1 MEKITNIEINN
12 FKSIRHA
19 EIKDCR
25 RVNVFIGYPNV
36 GKSNILEALALFALN
51 QQTRFTD
58 LVRVKEIPTIFFNG
72 FMEKGLMVSINGRY
86 GVFGDFSENNFSL
99 TYQTKNNEK
108 IFEEFEINIALNP
121 SVKKVMLFNGFEYLS
136 GTNSNEQDEYFV
148 VKKYEFK
155 KIVNQAAKNYSS
167 LQYPFGNNIFSILQ
181 TNEHLNTDASNLL
194 KEYQLELLFDN
205 REQQF
210 TILKRTGSSIFTVPY
225 ELLADTIQRLIF
237 YKAAIFSNKEKVLLL
252 EEPEAHM
259 FPPYIR
265 KMTADIVN
273 DKNDNQYFI
282 ATHSPYVLDELMA
295 EAADDVSIYLVDY
308 KDGETKIIHLS
319 NQDFNEIREYGVN
332 LFFNIESYLKHGQVD
347 NA

>member
-167 LQYPFGNNIFSILQ
+167 LQYPFGNNILSI
-181 TNEHLNTDASNLL
+181 S
-194 KEYQLELLFDN
+194 
-205 REQQF
+205 
-210 TILKRTGSSIFTVPY
+210 
-225 ELLADTIQRLIF
+225 
-237 YKAAIFSNKEKVLLL
+237 
-252 EEPEAHM
+252 
-259 FPPYIR
+259 
-265 KMTADIVN
+265 
-273 DKNDNQYFI
+273 
-282 ATHSPYVLDELMA
+282 
-295 EAADDVSIYLVDY
+295 
-308 KDGETKIIHLS
+308 
-319 NQDFNEIREYGVN
+319 
-332 LFFNIESYLKHGQVD
+332 
-347 NA
+347 